1 MPDVAQPIVFLTL
14 FLLTMGLFSNRI
26 KPVVL
31 FMSAVMVFLV
41 SGLLR
46 PVDFLQGFANQQVGT
61 IVLLILI
68 SAGLRKNFNISLLF
82 DGIFRAAH
90 TTRSFLLSMMC
101 FVSTTSA
108 FINNTPMV
116 AVMTP
121 YVYDWGK
128 KRNVAPSKL
137 LIPLS
142 YATMLGGMIT
152 LIGTSTNL
160 VMQGFLEQH
169 ALPLLVYEDFLYLG
183 LLVTVIGIA
192 YILLAGPHLLP
203 DNKDKLELF
212 KESAREYIVETRI
225 SQGSGLDGKTVAE
238 ARLRSLKGV
247 YLVDII
253 RDKKIISPVSPKE
266 RLLADD
272 KLLFAGD
279 TKKIVELVKNNKGL
293 LLPKPN
299 GSFIGN
305 NLDITEVVI
314 PVNSPLSG
322 KVVKESDFRNGYDA
336 AIVAIH
342 RNGERLRG
350 RIGDIRLQVG
360 DLLLLTTGN
369 NFHRQNDISKGLYV
383 ISKIQKA
390 APDNQLNSLLFLAIL
405 SGTVL
410 LIITG
415 LLELFLGLLILFTAL
430 VTLRLFTIADLRK
443 EMDYNLVA
451 ILVCA
456 LAIGNVM
463 IGTGAAGSIAGALM
477 GSLAPYGKVGLLVG
491 LFSLTVL
498 LTTFITNA
506 AAVSIVFPIAYS
518 LCTDMQVDGTPYYV
532 AIAFAASCAFMTPIG
547 YQTNLMV
554 YGPGGYRF
562 SDYFKIGLP
571 LTIIYSVTC
580 LIFITLRYNFQI

>member
-1 MPDVAQPIVFLTL
+1 
-14 FLLTMGLFSNRI
+14 
-26 KPVVL
+26 
-31 FMSAVMVFLV
+31 
-41 SGLLR
+41 
-46 PVDFLQGFANQQVGT
+46 
-61 IVLLILI
+61 
-68 SAGLRKNFNISLLF
+68 
-82 DGIFRAAH
+82 
-90 TTRSFLLSMMC
+90 
-101 FVSTTSA
+101 
-108 FINNTPMV
+108 
-116 AVMTP
+116 
-121 YVYDWGK
+121 
-128 KRNVAPSKL
+128 
-137 LIPLS
+137 
-142 YATMLGGMIT
+142 MIT

-183 LLVTVIGIA
+183 LLVTIIGIA
-192 YILLAGPHLLP
+192 YILFAGFHLLP

-253 RDKKIISPVSPKE
+253 RDGKIISPVAPKE
-266 RLLADD
+266 RLLTND

-322 KVVKESDFRNGYDA
+322 KIVKESDFRNGYDA

-342 RNGERLRG
+342 RNGERMRG

-360 DLLLLTTGN
+360 DLLLLTIGN
-369 NFHRQNDISKGLYV
+369 NFYKQNDISKGLYV

-390 APDNQLNSLLFLAIL
+390 APDNQMNSLLFLAIL

-415 LLELFLGLLILFTAL
+415 LLELFLGLLVLFTAL

-443 EMDYNLVA
+443 ELDYNLVA

-463 IGTGAAGSIAGALM
+463 IETGAAGSIAGTLM
-477 GSLAPYGKVGLLVG
+477 AFIAPYGNVGLLVG
-491 LFSLTVL
+491 LFLLTIF